1 MSNKLITDN
10 KKYNM
15 TKLNKKQRKEEIIKN
30 LTNTITKEQEKHGG
44 GNKELIGKFEQILKG
59 LK

>member
-1 MSNKLITDN
+1 MA
-10 KKYNM
+10 
-15 TKLNKKQRKEEIIKN
+15 KLNKKERKDEIIKN
-30 LTNTITKEQEKHGG
+30 LTNTITKEQKKHGG